1 MRFFTSLCLCA
12 LLCSLPTHAQE
23 SDLFQ
28 VDWPVSD
35 RSRSTQQQAFVDA
48 FKEVIVR
55 ASGSE
60 QALDAFYVQESY
72 KKVSSFVRT
81 YEYQSRDIPVSDSEN
96 ASEQSEQT
104 QLFLA
109 VQFDANAVQ
118 RLLQDAAVPMWSGSR
133 PVTLMWLAYE
143 QDYNRQV
150 VATSTPMDQPVKH
163 NLMQQMHRRGLPVV
177 LPLMDLEDEMR
188 VSASDIWGRFP
199 EPVIN
204 ASSRYGSDS
213 VVAGR
218 VLQQSDSWQG
228 RFMLQVDDQQHYMDF
243 EAAEQAELMRQLS
256 DWVGE
261 QLCQVFCVTE
271 SFSVNNQW
279 QVIVQDVGSFY
290 SYRKLMDYFESLSA
304 IRKVEVSKTKGRSL
318 MVTVDLVG
326 EIDSLIQA
334 IDLDRNLVPVED
346 QFEIQQAI
354 SFMKKAAP
362 MNSDDPFKENRLNG
376 NADNQDELN
385 RQSAGNS
392 DNSNSSDN
400 SNKNPLTPM
409 VNSQTNTAPF
419 QAEKQTEQKI
429 LVYLWRP

>member
-1 MRFFTSLCLCA
+1 
-12 LLCSLPTHAQE
+12 
-23 SDLFQ
+23 
-28 VDWPVSD
+28 
-35 RSRSTQQQAFVDA
+35 
-48 FKEVIVR
+48 
-55 ASGSE
+55 
-60 QALDAFYVQESY
+60 
-72 KKVSSFVRT
+72 
-81 YEYQSRDIPVSDSEN
+81 
-96 ASEQSEQT
+96 
-104 QLFLA
+104 
-109 VQFDANAVQ
+109 
-118 RLLQDAAVPMWSGSR
+118 
-133 PVTLMWLAYE
+133 
-143 QDYNRQV
+143 
-150 VATSTPMDQPVKH
+150 
-163 NLMQQMHRRGLPVV
+163 
-177 LPLMDLEDEMR
+177 
-188 VSASDIWGRFP
+188 
-199 EPVIN
+199 
-204 ASSRYGSDS
+204 
-213 VVAGR
+213 
-218 VLQQSDSWQG
+218 
-228 RFMLQVDDQQHYMDF
+228 
-243 EAAEQAELMRQLS
+243 
-256 DWVGE
+256 
-261 QLCQVFCVTE
+261 
-271 SFSVNNQW
+271 VNNQW

-409 VNSQTNTAPF
+409 VNSQTNTALL
-419 QAEKQTEQKI
+419 QAEKQSEQKI